1 MNKKKLRQELKDLN
15 DQQYSNK
22 HENLNFTIILVQP
35 EHSGNIGS
43 IARVMKNFDFNN
55 LIIFNP
61 IENIE
66 KILSY
71 ETQGYAMHGKDILF
85 NAEIVQIDEDKEPFL
100 EYKKYME
107 RYDLVIATTSR
118 GKDYRNIRRTA
129 IFPQDLSLPL
139 SETALEIAIVFGKE
153 SHGLTNKE
161 IELADI
167 LLRIP
172 SNVDYRSLNLSHA
185 CGIILYE
192 IFKKTHEGKRSSGEI
207 PILLAGKEE
216 RTTFYDTINHLINL
230 LKIRTHKK
238 ENVYMSFKNVFERA
252 IITKKELSL
261 MWGLFSKVDSILRDL
276 DLYQK

>member
-1 MNKKKLRQELKDLN
+1 MNKKKLRQEIKDLDN
-15 DQQYSNK
+15 QQYSNEYK
-22 HENLNFTIILVQP
+22 NLNFTIILVKP

-43 IARVMKNFDFNN
+43 IARVMKNFDFHN
-55 LIIFNP
+55 LVIFNP
-61 IENIE
+61 LENIE

-85 NAEIVQIDEDKEPFL
+85 NAEIININERNEPLL
-100 EYKKYME
+100 EYKKYIE

-118 GKDYRNIRRTA
+118 GKHYRNIRRTA
-129 IFPQDLSLPL
+129 IFPQDLSLPR
-139 SETALEIAIVFGKE
+139 SEVTLEIAIVFGKE

-172 SNVDYRSLNLSHA
+172 TSVNYRSLNLSHA
-185 CGIILYE
+185 CSIILYE
-192 IFKKTHEGKRSSGEI
+192 IFKKIHEVKRSSGEI

-216 RTTFYDTINHLINL
+216 RSTFYKTINHLINTL
-230 LKIRTHKK
+230 RIRTHKK

-252 IITKKELSL
+252 LITKKELSL
-261 MWGLFSKVDSILRDL
+261 IWGLFSKVDSILRDL